1 MQANADVERVRLLLR
16 DLLTDAFRGCRT
28 ARDQATSLRDD
39 IIPGANETVQLTT
52 EGDKQGE
59 FSILAVLSTRQTYF
73 ESSLAL
79 VDG

>member
-1 MQANADVERVRLLLR
+1 MQANADVERLRLVLR
-16 DLLTDAFRGCRT
+16 DLLTDAFRRYRT

-59 FSILAVLSTRQTYF
+59 FGILAVLSHTPNVF
-73 ESSLAL
+73 
-79 VDG
+79 